1 LPLAPLYILEHLTT
15 TNTAID
21 VGGVGGV
28 GWGGEGWGG
37 IGWVGWGGVGW
48 GGALFFIEKTIKRTF
63 EKQHLVGQKKSQS
76 ASTANETNWATWAS
90 LASSVWGVTSNC

>member
-1 LPLAPLYILEHLTT
+1 M
-15 TNTAID
+15 
-21 VGGVGGV
+21 VGGV

>member
-1 LPLAPLYILEHLTT
+1 
-15 TNTAID
+15 
-21 VGGVGGV
+21 
-28 GWGGEGWGG
+28 
-37 IGWVGWGGVGW
+37 VGW